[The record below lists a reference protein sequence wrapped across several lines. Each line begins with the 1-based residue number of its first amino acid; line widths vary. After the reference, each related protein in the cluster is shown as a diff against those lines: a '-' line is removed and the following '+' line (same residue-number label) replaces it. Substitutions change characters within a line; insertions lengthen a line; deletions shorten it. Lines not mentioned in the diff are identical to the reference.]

1 MLFDLLIDEAL
12 DLVRAFIYGFSGRD
26 EPKRKGRQGIARR
39 LVKVPRRGRHASEE
53 VTVVEETPVEIVE
66 AEPRRRGSA
75 LPWLIAGAVGVGV
88 LVVVWQR
95 MNANAEAPLV
105 TEA

>member
-1 MLFDLLIDEAL
+1 MLFDLLVDEAL
-12 DLVRAFIYGFSGRD
+12 DLVRAFIYGLSGRD

-39 LVKVPRRGRHASEE
+39 LVKVPRRRRGGEE
-53 VTVVEETPVEIVE
+53 VAVIEETPVEIVE